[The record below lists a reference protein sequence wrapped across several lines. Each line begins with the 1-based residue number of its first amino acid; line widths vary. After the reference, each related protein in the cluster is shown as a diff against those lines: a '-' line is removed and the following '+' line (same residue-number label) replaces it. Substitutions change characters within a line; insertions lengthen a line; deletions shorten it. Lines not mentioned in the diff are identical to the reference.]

1 MGLAAWLFEGPSAA
15 TVDVYRVGQHRQG
28 LTVRAFR
35 CPNCGQAAA
44 FEVQQCPTCGE
55 TVGYHYPSRQMVC
68 APSQTVTVNG
78 HGWVRCAYWERGC
91 NWLTAGDAESGRC
104 YADSFVREGPAP
116 DDTEAMAELDSTL
129 KALRRLIFELMD
141 LGLPIHQYYADPHG
155 LAFDLLSSKTL
166 GRPVVTGHD
175 NGVITIDLA
184 ESLELY
190 RERLRIKLR
199 EPYRTMLGHFRHE
212 VGHYYEMLLVQNTPL
227 IDDARAMFGDDRQDY
242 QAALQRH
249 YQGDAPANWQHDF
262 ISEYAT
268 AHPWEDFAET
278 WAHYLHITGTLAT
291 IADSGLVVEA
301 DRVKWDLSYNVDAR
315 ESYADGTIEDIMA
328 DWLVLS
334 GVLNRVNNAMGR
346 DDLYPF
352 TIFPHVVT
360 KLGFIHRVVTT
371 ASTEHATVQQN

>member
-1 MGLAAWLFEGPSAA
+1 M
-15 TVDVYRVGQHRQG
+15 
-28 LTVRAFR
+28 RAFR
-35 CPNCGQAAA
+35 CPYCGQAVA
-44 FEVQQCPTCGE
+44 FEAQQCPTCAV
-55 TVGYHYPSRQMVC
+55 TVGYHQPSRQMV
-68 APSQTVTVNG
+68 AIPSQTITVNER
-78 HGWVRCAYWERGC
+78 GWARCAHWERGC
-91 NWLTAGDAESGRC
+91 NWLTADDSESGRC

-116 DDTEAMAELDSTL
+116 DDTEAMSELDSTL

-141 LGLPIHQYYADPHG
+141 LGLPIHPYYADPRG
-155 LAFDLLSSKTL
+155 LSFDLLSSKTL
-166 GRPVVTGHD
+166 GRPVMTGHS

-190 RERLRIKLR
+190 RERLRIKLH

-227 IDDARAMFGDDRQDY
+227 IDDARALFGDDRQDY

-249 YQGDAPANWQHDF
+249 YDGEAPANWPDDF

-301 DRVKWDLSYNVDAR
+301 DRVKWDLSRDIDAR
-315 ESYADGTIEDIMA
+315 ESYADCTIEDIMA

-334 GVLNRVNNAMGR
+334 GVLNRVNNSMGR

-352 TIFPHVVT
+352 SIHPHVVA

-371 ASTEHATVQQN
+371 ASTEHAAVKQN

>member
-1 MGLAAWLFEGPSAA
+1 
-15 TVDVYRVGQHRQG
+15 
-28 LTVRAFR
+28 
-35 CPNCGQAAA
+35 
-44 FEVQQCPTCGE
+44 
-55 TVGYHYPSRQMVC
+55 
-68 APSQTVTVNG
+68 
-78 HGWVRCAYWERGC
+78 
-91 NWLTAGDAESGRC
+91 
-104 YADSFVREGPAP
+104 
-116 DDTEAMAELDSTL
+116 
-129 KALRRLIFELMD
+129 LIFELVD
-141 LGLPIHQYYADPHG
+141 LGLPVHPYYADPHG

-166 GRPVVTGHD
+166 KRPVVTGHN

-227 IDDARAMFGDDRQDY
+227 IDDTRAMFGDDREDY

-249 YQGDAPANWQHDF
+249 YHGHAPANWQHDF

-301 DRVKWDLSYNVDAR
+301 DRVKWDLPNNIDAR
-315 ESYADGTIEDIMA
+315 ESYADATVEDIMA

-334 GVLNRVNNAMGR
+334 GVLNRVNNSMGR

-352 TIFPHVVT
+352 TIYPHVVA
-360 KLGFIHRVVTT
+360 KLGFIHRVV
-371 ASTEHATVQQN
+371 VQRN

>member
-1 MGLAAWLFEGPSAA
+1 M
-15 TVDVYRVGQHRQG
+15 
-28 LTVRAFR
+28 RAFR
-35 CPNCGQAAA
+35 CPNCGQAVA
-44 FEVQQCPTCGE
+44 FEVQQCPTCGS

-68 APSQTVTVNG
+68 APSQTVTVDG
-78 HGWVRCAYWERGC
+78 HGWFRCAHWERGC
-91 NWLTAGDAESGRC
+91 NWLTSEDSESGRC

-116 DDTEAMAELDSTL
+116 DDTEATSELDSTL
-129 KALRRLIFELMD
+129 KSLRRLIFELMD
-141 LGLPIHQYYADPHG
+141 LGLPIHPYYADPHG
-155 LAFDLLSSKTL
+155 LAFDLLSSQTL
-166 GRPVVTGHD
+166 GHPVTTGHA
-175 NGVITIDLA
+175 NGVITIDLS

-190 RERLRIKLR
+190 RERLRIKLG

-249 YQGDAPANWQHDF
+249 YNGEAPANWQQDF

-301 DRVKWDLSYNVDAR
+301 DRVKWDLPHDVEAR
-315 ESYADGTIEDIMA
+315 ESYADATIEDIIA
-328 DWLVLS
+328 DWCVLA
-334 GVLNRVNNAMGR
+334 GVLNRVNNSMGR

-352 TIFPHVVT
+352 TIHPHVVA

-371 ASTEHATVQQN
+371 AATEHATVAEN

>member
-1 MGLAAWLFEGPSAA
+1 MDL
-15 TVDVYRVGQHRQG
+15 H

-35 CPNCGQAAA
+35 CPKCGQPVA
-44 FEVQQCPTCGE
+44 FEAQQCPSCGVA
-55 TVGYHYPSRQMVC
+55 VGYHQPSRRMVHMQ
-68 APSQTVTVNG
+68 SETVTLDG
-78 HGWVRCAYWERGC
+78 QGWARCAHWQRGC
-91 NWLTAGDAESGRC
+91 NWLAAEGAAPGVC
-104 YADSFVREGPAP
+104 FADSFVREGPAP
-116 DDTEAMAELDSTL
+116 DDAEAMAELDSTL
-129 KALRRLIFELMD
+129 KDLRRLIFELID
-141 LGLPIHQYYADPHG
+141 LGLPVHPYYADPRG

-166 GRPVVTGHD
+166 GRPVTMGHA

-190 RERLRIKLR
+190 RERLRIRLR

-212 VGHYYEMLLVQNTPL
+212 VGHYYEMLLVHDTPL

-249 YQGDAPANWQHDF
+249 YQGYAPANWEQDY

-291 IADSGLVVEA
+291 IADSGLVIEA
-301 DRVKWDLSYNVDAR
+301 KRVKWDLARDVDPR
-315 ESYADGTIEDIMA
+315 ESYADGTIEDIVA
-328 DWLVLS
+328 DWVVLS
-334 GVLNRVNNAMGR
+334 GVLNRVNNSMGR

-352 TIFPHVVT
+352 TIHPHVVA
-360 KLGFIHRVVTT
+360 KLGFIHRVVTE
-371 ASTEHATVQQN
+371 AR

>member
-1 MGLAAWLFEGPSAA
+1 
-15 TVDVYRVGQHRQG
+15 VDAHRAGQHERG

-35 CPNCGQAAA
+35 CPNCGQAVA
-44 FEVQQCPTCGE
+44 FEVQQCPTCGV

-78 HGWVRCAYWERGC
+78 DGWFRCAHWERGC
-91 NWLTAGDAESGRC
+91 NWLTADDAESGRC

-116 DDTEAMAELDSTL
+116 DDNEAMSELDSTL

-141 LGLPIHQYYADPHG
+141 LGLPINPYYADPHG
-155 LAFDLLSSKTL
+155 LAFDLLSSQTL
-166 GRPVVTGHD
+166 GRPVVTGHA
-175 NGVITIDLA
+175 NGVITIDLS

-227 IDDARAMFGDDRQDY
+227 IDDARAMFGDDRENYQD
-242 QAALQRH
+242 ALQRH
-249 YQGDAPANWQHDF
+249 YNGEAPANWQDDF

-301 DRVKWDLSYNVDAR
+301 DRVKWDLSHDIDAR
-315 ESYADGTIEDIMA
+315 ESYADATIEDIMA
-328 DWLVLS
+328 DWLVLA
-334 GVLNRVNNAMGR
+334 GVLNRVNNSMGR

-352 TIFPHVVT
+352 TIHPHVVA
-360 KLGFIHRVVTT
+360 KLGFIHRVVTG
-371 ASTEHATVQQN
+371 ASN

>member
-1 MGLAAWLFEGPSAA
+1 
-15 TVDVYRVGQHRQG
+15 VDVYRVGQHRRA

-35 CPNCGQAAA
+35 CPNCGQAVA
-44 FEVQQCPTCGE
+44 FEVQQCPTCAV

-68 APSQTVTVNG
+68 APSQTLTVDG
-78 HGWVRCAYWERGC
+78 RGWFRCAHWERGC
-91 NWLTAGDAESGRC
+91 NWLTADDAESGRC

-116 DDTEAMAELDSTL
+116 DDTEAMSELDSTL

-166 GRPVVTGHD
+166 GRPVTTGHS

-212 VGHYYEMLLVQNTPL
+212 VGHYYEMLLVQDTAL

-249 YQGDAPANWQHDF
+249 YQGEAPVDWQHDF

-301 DRVKWDLSYNVDAR
+301 DRVKWDLPANIDAR
-315 ESYADGTIEDIMA
+315 ESYADATIEDIMA

-334 GVLNRVNNAMGR
+334 GVLNRVNNSMGR

-352 TIFPHVVT
+352 TIFPHVVA
-360 KLGFIHRVVTT
+360 KLGFIHRVVTAT
-371 ASTEHATVQQN
+371 ATEYAAVKQN